1 MNFKLLNKQKKRN
14 YDAMEPRI
22 KAQYLNNKKQE
33 YCSMNP
39 IKKQKIIKCISDA
52 AKMSRKK
59 ANDVQHKLDHYISV
73 FQNKIR
79 EGPYYICSVCHEY
92 YIEKQLY
99 YLKKIN
105 TAYTV
110 FSLR

>member
-1 MNFKLLNKQKKRN
+1 
-14 YDAMEPRI
+14 MEPLI
-22 KAQYLNNKKQE
+22 KAQYLNKKKQE

-39 IKKQKIIKCISDA
+39 TKKQKIKCISDA
-52 AKMSRKK
+52 AKISKKK

-73 FQNKIR
+73 SERGHITYVQFVI
-79 EGPYYICSVCHEY
+79 EY
-92 YIEKQLY
+92 YIEKQLC

-105 TAYTV
+105 TVYTV